1 MKKLLLIAVILLS
14 CQGIFAQK
22 TDLSKSEI
30 KEYSD
35 QIREMMRY
43 IQETFTFIGNPEASS
58 QEKDI
63 VFKESYSKIFVNEQV
78 QIEDDLDEN
87 RSTIINKNVQ
97 SYLKDID
104 FFFKDVEFT
113 FNISEISPQINDNGD
128 TYFRVTMQRTIAGH
142 NIQGDT
148 VNNTCKRYVEVNIDP
163 SKKDFK
169 VASMYTNKPN
179 ETEELRNWWNMM
191 TSAWKT
197 YFGKDQF
204 VYDTVEMRNIIL
216 LFEDSFVVLDENLKE
231 STVTTDLTAI
241 YNKLTEFTKQTDID
255 ISGNQYIHTL
265 DPLYQL
271 AEIKNL
277 NCSNTIITDVA
288 PIRNLNKLNSLD
300 ISNSSIENISDLRYT
315 NDIKFFKADSLKLTN
330 IEVLGF
336 YHKLTTLS
344 LAGSSVIDLNPLKNC
359 ESLTDLNL
367 SSSKVTTLD
376 SVTLPQS
383 LLHLN
388 ISDTEI
394 SDLSPLANLKNLKT
408 LNIDYTDVT
417 DLTPLANI
425 KTLNEL
431 RCRNTNIN
439 NIMPLKDLPTLA
451 RIYCDNTLVNSE
463 KADAFKAV
471 NPKVMVIYETQ
482 ELQTW
487 WNSLQV
493 FWKSTLAKQ
502 INCDI
507 NPSPEELHAIASM
520 KSLTMEPFFQD
531 ASPIERLTCLESLD
545 MENTKIEDLTP
556 LRTMHSLK
564 SLNIKNT
571 KVVDLTPIE
580 NLTSLV
586 ELNIEGTNITD
597 LGPLFNMPYLVMV
610 KAEDSKIRPE
620 QVFDLKVTQ
629 PKVTV
634 IYQTIA
640 LRKWWNTIDNNW
652 REVFR
657 SIIEIDPR
665 PTAEQLHAI
674 SYLEELTVDTKIV
687 VSTLEP
693 LTNVKFLRKLTIKDN
708 HITDLTPLSSMK
720 LLKELNI
727 DGNPVEDIEP
737 LAEIHTLESLSIVNT
752 PVNNIGALEEL
763 ENLRILDISNT
774 GVKNLKA
781 LAKSTT
787 LEELS
792 IANTNIKS
800 LDPVEEI
807 PTLKFIKAFNSKVKV
822 KDIDELKAK
831 RPEINLLYH

>member
-1 MKKLLLIAVILLS
+1 MKKLLLIAVLLLS

-22 TDLSKSEI
+22 TDLSKNEI

-43 IQETFTFIGNPEASS
+43 IEETFTFIGNPEASS

-63 VFKESYSKIFVNEQV
+63 VFKESYSKIFLNDQV

-104 FFFKDVEFT
+104 FFFQDVEFT
-113 FNISEISPQINDNGD
+113 FNISEISPQINDEGD

-179 ETEELRNWWNMM
+179 ETEELRNWWNLM
-191 TSAWKT
+191 TSAWKA

-204 VYDTVEMRNIIL
+204 VYDTLEMRNIIL
-216 LFEDSFVVLDENLKE
+216 LFDDSFVVLDENLAE
-231 STVTTDLTAI
+231 STVNADLTPI
-241 YNKLTEFTKQTDID
+241 YAKLTEFTKLTDID

-277 NCSNTIITDVA
+277 NCSNTIIKDVS
-288 PIRNLNKLNSLD
+288 PIRNLNKLYSLD

-315 NDIKFFKADSLKLTN
+315 NDIKFFKADSLKLTS
-330 IEVLGF
+330 IEVLGY

-344 LAGSSVIDLNPLKNC
+344 LAGSSVTDLNPLKNC

-367 SSSKVTTLD
+367 SSSKVSTLE

-417 DLTPLANI
+417 DLSPLASL
-425 KTLNEL
+425 KSLSEL

-439 NIMPLKDLPTLA
+439 NIMPLKDLPVLT

-463 KADAFKAV
+463 KADAFKAE
-471 NPKVMVIYETQ
+471 NSKVMVIYETQ
-482 ELQTW
+482 ELQAW

-507 NPSPEELHAIASM
+507 NPSPEELHSIVSM
-520 KSLTMEPFFQD
+520 KTLAMEPFFQD

-545 MENTKIEDLTP
+545 MENTKVEDLTP

-564 SLNIKNT
+564 YLNIKNT
-571 KVVDLTPIE
+571 KVIDLTPIE

-610 KAEDSKIRPE
+610 KAEDSKIKPE

-657 SIIEIDPR
+657 SILEIDPR

-687 VSTLEP
+687 VTTLEP

-720 LLKELNI
+720 LLKELTI
-727 DGNPVEDIEP
+727 DGNPVEELDP

-752 PVNNIGALEEL
+752 PVNNIGALEML

-781 LAKSTT
+781 LSKSTT
-787 LEELS
+787 LEEIS

-800 LDPVEEI
+800 LDPIEDI
-807 PTLKFIKAFNSKVKV
+807 STLKFIKAFNSKVKV

-831 RPEINLLYH
+831 RPEINILYH

>member
-1 MKKLLLIAVILLS
+1 MKKLLLIAVLLLS

-22 TDLSKSEI
+22 SDLSKSEI

-43 IQETFTFIGNPEASS
+43 LEETFTFIGNPETSS

-63 VFKESYSKIFVNEQV
+63 VFKESYNKVFRDDQV

-97 SYLKDID
+97 SYLQDID
-104 FFFKDVEFT
+104 FFFKDIQFT
-113 FNISEISPQINDNGD
+113 FNINEITPQINENGE

-148 VNNTCKRYVEVNIDP
+148 VNNTCKRFVEVNIDT

-169 VASMYTNKPN
+169 IASMYTNKPN
-179 ETEELRNWWNMM
+179 ETEELRNWWNLM
-191 TSAWKT
+191 TSAWKS

-204 VYDTVEMRNIIL
+204 VYDTVEMKNIIL
-216 LFEDSFVVLDENLKE
+216 LFDDSFVILDENLVE
-231 STVTTDLTAI
+231 STITADMTAI
-241 YNKLTEFTKQTDID
+241 YDKLAAFTKLTDIN
-255 ISGNQYIHTL
+255 ISGNQYIHNL

-271 AEIKNL
+271 ADIQNL
-277 NCSNTIITDVA
+277 DCSNSDIKDVS
-288 PIRNLNKLNSLD
+288 PIRNLNKLYSLN
-300 ISNSSIENISDLRYT
+300 ISNSAITNIADLRYT
-315 NDIKFFKADSLKLTN
+315 NDIKIIKADSLKLTD
-330 IEVLGF
+330 IEVIGH
-336 YHKLTTLS
+336 YHKLTSLS
-344 LAGSSVIDLNPLKNC
+344 MAGSYVDNVRALKGC

-367 SSSKVTTLD
+367 SGSKVVSLD
-376 SVTLPQS
+376 SVEFPQS

-388 ISDTEI
+388 ISNTGI
-394 SDLSPLANLKNLKT
+394 SDLEPLDGLLNLKT
-408 LNIDYTDVT
+408 LNIDNTAVT
-417 DLTPLANI
+417 DLTPLAIVNS
-425 KTLNEL
+425 LNEL
-431 RCRNTNIN
+431 RCSNTQISD
-439 NIMPLKDLPTLA
+439 IMPLKDMPNLV
-451 RIYCDNTLVNSE
+451 RIYCDNTRVNSA

-471 NPKVMVIYETQ
+471 NHKVMVIYETQ

-487 WNSLQV
+487 WNGLQV
-493 FWKSTLAKQ
+493 FWKSTLSKQ
-502 INCDI
+502 VNCDI

-520 KSLTMEPFFQD
+520 KTLTMEPFFQD

-556 LRTMHSLK
+556 LHNMHSLK
-564 SLNIKNT
+564 YLNIKNT

-580 NLTSLV
+580 NLTNLV
-586 ELNIEGTNITD
+586 EINIEGTSVTD
-597 LGPLFNMPYLVMV
+597 LAPLFNMPYLVMV
-610 KAEDSKIRPE
+610 KAEDSKIKSE
-620 QVFDLKVTQ
+620 QVFDLRVAQ

-657 SIIEIDPR
+657 SIIEIDTR
-665 PTAEQLHAI
+665 PTAEQLHAV
-674 SYLEELTVDTKIV
+674 SYLDELTVDTKIV
-687 VSTLEP
+687 VTTLEP
-693 LTNVKFLRKLTIKDN
+693 LTNLKFLKKLTIKDN
-708 HITDLTPLSSMK
+708 HITDLSPLSSML

-727 DGNPVEDIEP
+727 DGNPVAEIEP
-737 LAEIHTLESLSIVNT
+737 LAEIHTLEVLSIVNT
-752 PVNNIGALEEL
+752 PVNNIGALELL

-774 GVKNLKA
+774 AVKNLKA
-781 LAKSTT
+781 LSKSTS

-800 LDPVEEI
+800 LDPIEEI
-807 PTLKFIKAFNSKVKV
+807 PSLKFIKAFNSKVKV
-822 KDIDELKAK
+822 KDIDELKAM
-831 RPEINLLYH
+831 RPEINILYH